1 MVDVQQSALRT
12 FEQNGLAALEGEVEL
27 QARVRD
33 AVLET
38 LGLRQY
44 LFDDLLRVECLAVV
58 DLDQHLVL
66 EFECCFDLLGQDLL
80 VKDVRGTDTDTG
92 DLVLVAR
99 ADTAAG
105 RADLLRSQEAFG
117 DLVDGHVVRHD
128 QVRISRKQQA
138 GRVHAALF
146 QACQFGQQHTR
157 VDDDT
162 VTDDVVDGGGE
173 DSGRDEVQC
182 ELVTVRAEPRCV
194 RRCYRPGIA
203 RPTEAARPVD
213 L

>member
-182 ELVTVRAEPRCV
+182 ELVTVRQNHGVSGVVTALVSHDPLKLL
-194 RRCYRPGIA
+194 A
-203 RPTEAARPVD
+203 Q
-213 L
+213 

>member
-105 RADLLRSQEAFG
+105 RADLPSLPGS
-117 DLVDGHVVRHD
+117 VR
-128 QVRISRKQQA
+128 
-138 GRVHAALF
+138 
-146 QACQFGQQHTR
+146 
-157 VDDDT
+157 
-162 VTDDVVDGGGE
+162 
-173 DSGRDEVQC
+173 
-182 ELVTVRAEPRCV
+182 
-194 RRCYRPGIA
+194 
-203 RPTEAARPVD
+203 
-213 L
+213 